1 MYKNKFVIKSDEN
14 VGRRVDKF
22 LAERI
27 DDFSRSTLQKFIK
40 EGYVQVPS
48 AGRNK
53 LKSSYPLKP
62 EDEIIVNIPENEL
75 STRLEPWEQELNKIY
90 EDADIAVIEKPAPL
104 VVHPAPGHEEKTLV
118 HALLYNFDKL
128 ADEAAETR
136 PGIVHRLDRETSG
149 LLVIAKSNRAYVEL
163 KGQFK
168 NRKVKKIYRALLT
181 GVPEHR
187 RAKIDAPIG
196 RDPARRTKLKVRP
209 HKGKRAVTRYKLT
222 EKFSGFCQAKIKIE
236 TGRTHQIR
244 VHFSFLGHPVVGDKK
259 YGGSQGGELET
270 PRMMLHAQ
278 NLGFYHPVEKEWMEF
293 ELNPP
298 EDFNKIVRDLS
309 DPDD

>member
-1 MYKNKFVIKSDEN
+1 MYKNKFAIKSDEN
-14 VGRRVDKF
+14 VGKRVDKF

-27 DDFSRSTLQKFIK
+27 DNFSRSTLQKFIK
-40 EGYVQVPS
+40 KGYIQVPS
-48 AGRNK
+48 AGRNE
-53 LKSSYPLKP
+53 LKSSYPLKLK
-62 EDEIIVNIPENEL
+62 DEIVVNIPENEI
-75 STRLEPWEQELNKIY
+75 STRLETWEHELNKLY
-90 EDADIAVIEKPAPL
+90 EDADISVIEKPAPL

-128 ADEAAETR
+128 ADEAGETR
-136 PGIVHRLDRETSG
+136 PGIVHRLDKETSG
-149 LLVIAKSNRAYVEL
+149 LLVIAKSNRAFGEL
-163 KGQFK
+163 KEQFK
-168 NRKVKKIYRALLT
+168 NRKVKKTYRALLT
-181 GVPEHR
+181 GVPEHS

-209 HKGKRAVTRYKLT
+209 HKGKRAVTRYKVA
-222 EKFSGFCQAKIKIE
+222 EKYPGFCQAKIKIE

-278 NLGFYHPVEKEWMEF
+278 NLGFYHPVEKKWMEF

-298 EDFNKIVRDLS
+298 EDFNKIVRSLS
-309 DPDD
+309 APDN